1 MPQGR
6 SAYHFPAAGAA
17 HEPSG
22 NRLMASQV
30 EQEKEPDWE
39 LVHSLFHRA
48 IALEP
53 EARETFVNK
62 ETEHDLTLR
71 AKVGQLLANDLHAQ
85 TSPLSRALG
94 SALLDVI
101 HDQRRA
107 LVGTVIGSYRL
118 ASILGQ
124 GGTGTVYLGE
134 RADRQYS
141 GRVAIK
147 LVDSSALQGG
157 LDARFRA
164 ERQILANLNHPNIAR
179 LLDAGETENGQPY
192 LVMEYVQGEP
202 LDSYCDSHNLDL
214 RQRLQLFLQ
223 ICAAVQYAHQNL
235 IVHRDLKPANIL
247 VTTEG
252 VPKLLDFGIA
262 KLLEASDDRNSAPAL
277 TRVNDRLLTPE
288 YASPEQILGGSVT
301 TASDVYSLGVIL
313 YELMC
318 GLRPYRV
325 PSSASQL
332 ELERYICVSD
342 PDRPSTAVARAAN
355 ALDLP
360 IDAIASA
367 RSSSTE
373 RLCRQLQGDID
384 CIVLRAL
391 RKEAQHRYSSVEQF
405 AADVLRHLESKPVQA
420 RQGNW
425 LYYTQRFTRRHTAGV
440 AASVGLLAFIIGVA
454 IVMSVQRQQIAS
466 ALERATQDEQRA
478 ETVSEFMLNVFSA
491 ADPYVHAGKEP
502 TARSLLEEA
511 AHRIQNDLDQ
521 HPAVRARL
529 LEAIGRSYQRMGHA
543 ERAIPYLEESISIQR
558 KLESRGTRIASALME
573 LAIAQREAAKYE
585 ASDETFGEALDLVRG
600 LGETRTEARAQ
611 LLVDMGRLEMIRSN
625 VDQAERYFMTS
636 LELMREL
643 RGQLDPEVGAILSE
657 LATVMTWKNELERA
671 EAYARD
677 AARIYAR
684 MPETHPD
691 RVMVERT
698 LAQILLYRNRL
709 DESAPL
715 FERTLHTQRL
725 LYGSNN
731 AAVTDTLGSLAQL
744 RLAQGKYETAEGLL
758 REALAIHETLDTA
771 IPFQVGHLQTL
782 LSIVLLKQERAPEAE
797 TLLRDTLV
805 KYARSL
811 PADHQYVASTEY
823 YLGET
828 LLAQRRYSDA
838 EAVLLASM
846 NRWKR
851 TDAPPWRAARSKNAL
866 GEATYR
872 QGRVQEA
879 EQILVSTFR
888 ELSSLEADHE
898 SKRLARERIEQF
910 YKERGEHQKLA
921 RLLREVSSSVA
932 QMN

>member
-1 MPQGR
+1 MAPQ
-6 SAYHFPAAGAA
+6 A
-17 HEPSG
+17 
-22 NRLMASQV
+22 
-30 EQEKEPDWE
+30 EQETEPDWE
-39 LVHSLFHRA
+39 LVQTLFQQA
-48 IALEP
+48 VALEP
-53 EARETFVNK
+53 QAREAFINR
-62 ETEHDLTLR
+62 ETEHNLALR
-71 AKVGQLLANDLHAQ
+71 EKLGHLFANDRHTQ
-85 TSPLSRALG
+85 TSALSRAVG
-94 SALLDVI
+94 CALVDVI

-107 LVGTVIGSYRL
+107 LVGRVIGSYRL
-118 ASILGQ
+118 AAILGQ

-141 GRVAIK
+141 GQVAIK
-147 LVDSSALQGG
+147 IVDSSALQGG

-179 LLDAGETENGQPY
+179 LLDAGETEDGQPY

-202 LDSYCDSHNLDL
+202 VDSYCDSRNLDL
-214 RQRLQLFLQ
+214 RERLQLFSQ

-247 VTTEG
+247 VTPDG

-262 KLLEASDDRNSAPAL
+262 KLLEGSDNGSPGPAL
-277 TRVNDRLLTPE
+277 TRINDRLLTPE
-288 YASPEQILGGSVT
+288 YASPEQILGDTVT

-325 PSSASQL
+325 PTSASQL

-342 PDRPSTAVARAAN
+342 PDRPSVAVARAAN
-355 ALDLP
+355 MVDLP
-360 IDAIASA
+360 IATIASA
-367 RSSSTE
+367 RSSSPD
-373 RLCRQLQGDID
+373 RLSRHLQGDID
-384 CIVLRAL
+384 SIVLRAL

-405 AADVLRHLESKPVQA
+405 AADVLRHLASEPVHA

-425 LYYTQRFTRRHTAGV
+425 LYYSQRFARRHTTGV
-440 AASVGLLAFIIGVA
+440 IASAFLIVFVVGVA
-454 IVMSVQRQQIAS
+454 IVMSIQRQQIAS
-466 ALERATQDEQRA
+466 ALERATQDEERA

-543 ERAIPYLEESISIQR
+543 ERAIPYLEESIHIQR
-558 KLESRGTRIASALME
+558 KFEGRGVRLASALME

-585 ASDETFGEALDLVRG
+585 ASDQTFSEALELVRD

-611 LLVDMGRLEMIRSN
+611 LLVDMGRLEIIRSN
-625 VDQAERYFMTS
+625 VDQAELYFTTS
-636 LELMREL
+636 LQLMREI
-643 RGQLDPEVGAILSE
+643 RGPRDPEVGAILSE
-657 LATVMTWKNELERA
+657 LATVMTWKNELEQA
-671 EAYARD
+671 EIYARE
-677 AARIYAR
+677 AARAYAR

-691 RVMVERT
+691 RVIVERT

-731 AAVTDTLGSLAQL
+731 AAVADTLGALAQL
-744 RLAQGKYETAEGLL
+744 RLAQGKYSVAERLL
-758 REALAIHETLDTA
+758 REALGIHESLDTA
-771 IPFQVGHLQTL
+771 IPFQIGHLQTL
-782 LSIVLLKQERAPEAE
+782 LAIVLLKQERASEADA
-797 TLLRDTLV
+797 LLRDTLV
-805 KYARSL
+805 EYSRSL

-823 YLGET
+823 YLGEA
-828 LLAQRRYSDA
+828 LLAQNRYSDA

-851 TDAPPWRAARSKNAL
+851 TDAPPWRVARSKNAL
-866 GEATYR
+866 GEAVYR
-872 QGRVQEA
+872 QGRAQEA

-888 ELSSLEADHE
+888 ELNSLEADSE
-898 SKRLARERIEQF
+898 SKRLARERVERF
-910 YKERGEHQKLA
+910 YRERGEHQKLA
-921 RLLREVSSSVA
+921 RLLRDVGSSVA
-932 QMN
+932 HSN

>member
-1 MPQGR
+1 
-6 SAYHFPAAGAA
+6 
-17 HEPSG
+17 
-22 NRLMASQV
+22 MASQM
-30 EQEKEPDWE
+30 EREIEPDWE
-39 LVHSLFHRA
+39 LVQRLFQRA
-48 IALEP
+48 IALDP
-53 EARETFVNK
+53 QAREAFVK
-62 ETEHDLTLR
+62 TETEHDLALR
-71 AKVGQLLANDLHAQ
+71 AKVSWLLANDVHAQ

-94 SALLDVI
+94 SALVDVI

-107 LVGTVIGSYRL
+107 LVGTVVGSYRL

-202 LDSYCDSHNLDL
+202 VDSYCDTRYLDL
-214 RQRLQLFLQ
+214 HQRLQLFLQ

-247 VTTEG
+247 VTSDG

-262 KLLEASDDRNSAPAL
+262 KLLEVSDDRNSAPAL

-288 YASPEQILGGSVT
+288 YASPEQILGGTVT

-332 ELERYICVSD
+332 ELERCICVSD
-342 PDRPSTAVARAAN
+342 PDRPSTAVARASD

-373 RLCRQLQGDID
+373 RLRRQLQGDID

-391 RKEAQHRYSSVEQF
+391 RKEAQHRYSSIEQF
-405 AADVLRHLESKPVQA
+405 AADVHRHLESKPVHA

-425 LYYTQRFTRRHTAGV
+425 LYYTQRFTRRHTTGV
-440 AASVGLLAFIIGVA
+440 AASVALLAFIVGVA

-521 HPAVRARL
+521 HPTVRARL

-543 ERAIPYLEESISIQR
+543 ERSIPYLEEAIRIQR
-558 KLESRGTRIASALME
+558 KLEAPGVRMASTLME
-573 LAIAQREAAKYE
+573 LAIAQREAARYE
-585 ASDETFGEALDLVRG
+585 ASDQTFGEALELVRG

-625 VDQAERYFMTS
+625 VDQAEQYFTTS
-636 LELMREL
+636 LDLMRGL
-643 RGQLDPEVGAILSE
+643 RGQRDPEVGAILSE

-691 RVMVERT
+691 RIVVERT

-715 FERTLHTQRL
+715 FERSLHTQRL
-725 LYGSNN
+725 LYGSSN
-731 AAVTDTLGSLAQL
+731 AAVADTLGALAQL
-744 RLAQGKYETAEGLL
+744 RLAQGKYEIAERLL
-758 REALAIHETLDTA
+758 QEALAIHEALDTTV
-771 IPFQVGHLQTL
+771 PFQIGHLQTL
-782 LSIVLLKQERAPEAE
+782 LSIALLKQDRAAEAE
-797 TLLRDTLV
+797 ALLRDTLAE
-805 KYARSL
+805 YASSL
-811 PADHQYVASTEY
+811 PADHQYVASAEY

-828 LLAQRRYSDA
+828 LLAQHRYVDA
-838 EAVLLASM
+838 EAVLRASM

-851 TDAPPWRAARSKNAL
+851 TDAPPWRVARSKSAL
-866 GEATYR
+866 GEAIYL
-872 QGRVQEA
+872 QGRAREA
-879 EQILVSTFR
+879 EELLVSSFR
-888 ELSSLEADHE
+888 ELSSLEADSD
-898 SKRLARERIEQF
+898 SKRSARERVDRFFRQ
-910 YKERGEHQKLA
+910 RGEHEKLA
-921 RLLREVSSSVA
+921 LLLREVDQSVA
-932 QMN
+932 HVD